1 MLKKIVLATLF
12 AAMVLPSTG
21 QSIEDLD
28 FLIGTWEV
36 EETIFPGRDNEYQEK
51 GTRTCAYYLN
61 GSFIKC
67 EASTVVTHTGKKR
80 AYAYYINYD
89 QKEDC
94 FWATNFANDFP
105 LHGLHQWFLDKE
117 HQQLIAVT
125 PKNVLGDRFFR
136 GTISYANK
144 DQIVWNGWS
153 SRFRASDKEW
163 QHIFH
168 DVATKKQ

>member
-1 MLKKIVLATLF
+1 MMNKTVLTTLLVSI
-12 AAMVLPSTG
+12 ALSCPG
-21 QSIEDLD
+21 QSIKDLD

-36 EETIFPGRDNEYQEK
+36 EETILPGRDNEYQEK
-51 GTRTCAYYLN
+51 GTRTCEYYLD

-67 EASTVVTHTGKKR
+67 EASTVITHTGKKR
-80 AYAYYINYD
+80 TYAYYINYD

-105 LHGLHQWFLDKE
+105 LHGLHQWFLDQE
-117 HQQLIAVT
+117 NQQLIAIT
-125 PKNVLGDRFFR
+125 PKNVNGDRFFR

-144 DQIVWNGWS
+144 NQIIWDGWS
-153 SRFRASDKEW
+153 SRFRASDKAW

>member
-1 MLKKIVLATLF
+1 MMNKTVLTTLLVSI
-12 AAMVLPSTG
+12 ALSCPG
-21 QSIEDLD
+21 QSIKDLD

-36 EETIFPGRDNEYQEK
+36 EETILPGRDNEYQEK
-51 GTRTCAYYLN
+51 GTRTCEYYLD

-80 AYAYYINYD
+80 TYAYYINYD
-89 QKEDC
+89 AKEDC

-117 HQQLIAVT
+117 NQQINGAA
-125 PKNVLGDRFFR
+125 PQNVNKDRFFKH
-136 GTISYANK
+136 TISYANR
-144 DQIVWNGWS
+144 DRLIWEGWS
-153 SRFRASDKEW
+153 SKFKASDKAW